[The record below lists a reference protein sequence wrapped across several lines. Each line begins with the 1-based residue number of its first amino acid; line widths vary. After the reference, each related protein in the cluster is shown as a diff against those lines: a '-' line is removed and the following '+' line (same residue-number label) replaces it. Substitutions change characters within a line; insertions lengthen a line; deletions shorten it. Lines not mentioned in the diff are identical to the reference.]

1 MTIDLERTARY
12 GEDLAD
18 VGGKQPYEETTFE
31 QNADLCVE
39 LGGER
44 SGTARHRGSW
54 DGTVVV
60 RLQVNDSDHAVVE
73 VDPGSTPGQDDL
85 ATVEQAI
92 NHLEV
97 VRARLLELQAARR
110 SDVMHAVR

>member
-1 MTIDLERTARY
+1 MTIDLERITRS
-12 GEDLAD
+12 GVDLVD
-18 VGGKQPYEETTFE
+18 QDELPYEDTTFE
-31 QNADLCVE
+31 RNADLCVE
-39 LGGER
+39 LGGQR
-44 SGTARHRGSW
+44 GDTARHRGSW

-97 VRARLLELQAARR
+97 VRARLLELQTPRR
-110 SDVMHAVR
+110 DVMHAVR